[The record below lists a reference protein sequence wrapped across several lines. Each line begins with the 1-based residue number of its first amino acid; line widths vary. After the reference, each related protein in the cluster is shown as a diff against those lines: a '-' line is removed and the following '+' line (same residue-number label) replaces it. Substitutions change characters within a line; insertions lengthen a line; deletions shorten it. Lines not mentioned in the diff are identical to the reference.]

1 MALKKKPALR
11 FKGFTDD
18 WEQRK
23 LGEIGSTFTGLSGKT
38 KEDFGHGDAR
48 FVTYMNVYSNSIAD
62 LAMTER
68 VEIDQTQNSVKYGDI
83 FFTTSSETPNE
94 VGMSS
99 VWLGNTENTYLNSFC
114 FGYRPEVKVN
124 PYYMA
129 YMLRSPNVRNKLI
142 ILAQGISRYNISKNR
157 VMDIEVPTPDLSEQK
172 EIGQYFF
179 NLDHLITLHQRKY
192 EMLKKIKKSFLEK
205 MFPKNGKRV
214 PELRFS
220 GFTDD
225 WEQRKLGDC
234 FCSLPNNTLSRA
246 ELSYENGVV
255 MNVHYGDVL
264 IKFDECLDV
273 SKERLPFIEKQS
285 VAEKIKTSYLKNG
298 DVIVADTAEDE
309 TVGKCTEIIGLT
321 DQKVISGL
329 HTIPLRP
336 NEQFAT
342 GYLGFYLNSAAYHRQ
357 LKPLMQG
364 IKVTSIS
371 KSAMQ
376 DTVIKYPS
384 DIREQALIGQYFM
397 NLDHLITLHQRK
409 LEKLQ
414 NLKKAL
420 LKKMFI

>member
-1 MALKKKPALR
+1 MKKEMKKVPAIR

-23 LGEIGSTFTGLSGKT
+23 LGELGSTFTGLSGKT

-68 VEIDQTQNSVKYGDI
+68 VEVDQTQNSVKYGDI

-179 NLDHLITLHQRKY
+179 NLDHLITLHQRKSDQ
-192 EMLKKIKKSFLEK
+192 LKKLKAYFLQNLFPAKGEK
-205 MFPKNGKRV
+205 VPKI
-214 PELRFS
+214 RFK
-220 GFTDD
+220 GFTGD
-225 WEQRKLGDC
+225 WEQYKLSNIYGTIRNAFVGTASPYYVDKGHFYLESNNVKDGHINKNTQVYINDEFYFSQKDKWLHTGDIVMVQSGHVGHAAVIPESLDNIAAHALIM
-234 FCSLPNNTLSRA
+234 FQNQKIETNPYFLNTEYQTDASKKQIESITKGNTIKHILASDMKNFMVMVPSLP
-246 ELSYENGVV
+246 
-255 MNVHYGDVL
+255 
-264 IKFDECLDV
+264 
-273 SKERLPFIEKQS
+273 
-285 VAEKIKTSYLKNG
+285 
-298 DVIVADTAEDE
+298 
-309 TVGKCTEIIGLT
+309 
-321 DQKVISGL
+321 
-329 HTIPLRP
+329 
-336 NEQFAT
+336 EQQAIAT
-342 GYLGFYLNSAAYHRQ
+342 
-357 LKPLMQG
+357 
-364 IKVTSIS
+364 
-371 KSAMQ
+371 
-376 DTVIKYPS
+376 
-384 DIREQALIGQYFM
+384 YFK
-397 NLDHLITLHQRK
+397 NLDNLIAHNQRK
-409 LEKLQ
+409 LEALQTLKKFLLQ
-414 NLKKAL
+414 NL
-420 LKKMFI
+420 FV

>member
-1 MALKKKPALR
+1 MLSAIPKKKITEKGLQKSAAQLIPENSIAIITRVGVGKLAFIPFSYSTSQDFLSLSALNIDGKFGCYSIYKLLQREKNLTQGTSIKGITKKELLRKILWIPCQDEQIKIGRYIANIDNLITLHQRKLEKLQNLKKAMLEKMFPQNGAKVPEIR
-11 FKGFTDD
+11 FKGFTND

-179 NLDHLITLHQRKY
+179 NLDHLITLHQCK
-192 EMLKKIKKSFLEK
+192 
-205 MFPKNGKRV
+205 
-214 PELRFS
+214 
-220 GFTDD
+220 
-225 WEQRKLGDC
+225 
-234 FCSLPNNTLSRA
+234 
-246 ELSYENGVV
+246 
-255 MNVHYGDVL
+255 
-264 IKFDECLDV
+264 
-273 SKERLPFIEKQS
+273 
-285 VAEKIKTSYLKNG
+285 
-298 DVIVADTAEDE
+298 
-309 TVGKCTEIIGLT
+309 
-321 DQKVISGL
+321 
-329 HTIPLRP
+329 
-336 NEQFAT
+336 
-342 GYLGFYLNSAAYHRQ
+342 
-357 LKPLMQG
+357 
-364 IKVTSIS
+364 
-371 KSAMQ
+371 
-376 DTVIKYPS
+376 
-384 DIREQALIGQYFM
+384 
-397 NLDHLITLHQRK
+397 
-409 LEKLQ
+409 
-414 NLKKAL
+414 
-420 LKKMFI
+420 

>member
-1 MALKKKPALR
+1 MKKEMKKVPAVRFTGFTGDWEQRKLGDIYKDIGNAFVGTATPYYVDNGHFYLESNNVKDGQINYNSEVFINNEFYERQKSKWLHTGDIVMVQSGHVGHSAVIPEELNNLAAHALIMFRHPKVEINPYFLNYQYQTCGAKKKIENITKGNTIKHILASDMQKFEVLIPSIDEQKKIGAFLQSIDSLFILHQRKYEMLKKIKKSFLEKMFPKNGKRVPELR
-11 FKGFTDD
+11 FSGFTDD
-18 WEQRK
+18 WEQHK

-179 NLDHLITLHQRKY
+179 NLDHLITLHQRKL
-192 EMLKKIKKSFLEK
+192 EALQTLKKFL
-205 MFPKNGKRV
+205 
-214 PELRFS
+214 
-220 GFTDD
+220 
-225 WEQRKLGDC
+225 
-234 FCSLPNNTLSRA
+234 
-246 ELSYENGVV
+246 
-255 MNVHYGDVL
+255 
-264 IKFDECLDV
+264 
-273 SKERLPFIEKQS
+273 
-285 VAEKIKTSYLKNG
+285 
-298 DVIVADTAEDE
+298 
-309 TVGKCTEIIGLT
+309 
-321 DQKVISGL
+321 
-329 HTIPLRP
+329 
-336 NEQFAT
+336 
-342 GYLGFYLNSAAYHRQ
+342 
-357 LKPLMQG
+357 
-364 IKVTSIS
+364 
-371 KSAMQ
+371 
-376 DTVIKYPS
+376 
-384 DIREQALIGQYFM
+384 
-397 NLDHLITLHQRK
+397 
-409 LEKLQ
+409 LQ
-414 NLKKAL
+414 NL
-420 LKKMFI
+420 FV

>member
-11 FKGFTDD
+11 FKDFTDD

-225 WEQRKLGDC
+225 WEQRKLSEMVIRYEDPIVTPHDGYTRLGIRSHAKGTFYEYVAPGHELETAQMHRVAADKLI
-234 FCSLPNNTLSRA
+234 FNITFAWEHAVAITTKDDAGKLVSHRFPQFTLS
-246 ELSYENGVV
+246 ES
-255 MNVHYGDVL
+255 
-264 IKFDECLDV
+264 
-273 SKERLPFIEKQS
+273 
-285 VAEKIKTSYLKNG
+285 
-298 DVIVADTAEDE
+298 
-309 TVGKCTEIIGLT
+309 
-321 DQKVISGL
+321 
-329 HTIPLRP
+329 LRP
-336 NEQFAT
+336 EFLKYIILDEGFHHNLYLASPGGAGRNRVLKIDEALDYPICFPSFEEQHKIGEF
-342 GYLGFYLNSAAYHRQ
+342 LNKLS
-357 LKPLMQG
+357 
-364 IKVTSIS
+364 
-371 KSAMQ
+371 
-376 DTVIKYPS
+376 
-384 DIREQALIGQYFM
+384 
-397 NLDHLITLHQRK
+397 NLITLHQRK

>member
-11 FKGFTDD
+11 FK
-18 WEQRK
+18 
-23 LGEIGSTFTGLSGKT
+23 
-38 KEDFGHGDAR
+38 
-48 FVTYMNVYSNSIAD
+48 
-62 LAMTER
+62 
-68 VEIDQTQNSVKYGDI
+68 
-83 FFTTSSETPNE
+83 
-94 VGMSS
+94 
-99 VWLGNTENTYLNSFC
+99 
-114 FGYRPEVKVN
+114 
-124 PYYMA
+124 
-129 YMLRSPNVRNKLI
+129 
-142 ILAQGISRYNISKNR
+142 
-157 VMDIEVPTPDLSEQK
+157 
-172 EIGQYFF
+172 
-179 NLDHLITLHQRKY
+179 
-192 EMLKKIKKSFLEK
+192 
-205 MFPKNGKRV
+205 
-214 PELRFS
+214 

-409 LEKLQ
+409 YEMLKKIKKSFLEKMFPKNGKRVPELRFSGFTDDWEQ
-414 NLKKAL
+414 RKLSEMVIRYEDPIVTPHDGYTRLGIRSHAKGTFYEYVAPGHELETAQMHRVAADKLIFNITFAWEHAVAITTKDDAGKLVSHRFPQFTLSESLRPEFLKYIILDEGFHHNLYFSTYGIMMRIMKNIIGQWRSSL
-420 LKKMFI
+420 LAEISIRH